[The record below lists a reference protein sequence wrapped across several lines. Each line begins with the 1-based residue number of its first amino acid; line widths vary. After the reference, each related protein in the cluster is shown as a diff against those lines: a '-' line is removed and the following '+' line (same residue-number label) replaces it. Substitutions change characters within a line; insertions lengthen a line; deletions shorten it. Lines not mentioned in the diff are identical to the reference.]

1 MKCYSEKL
9 AIRNAESAA
18 FSLIEVVA
26 ALAILALACSTVLVV
41 INRSIASAADSVLR
55 INAFEVARENMERL
69 LTSDAVAEMTEY
81 GSSEKYPD
89 IQWQTTVEAFYEPAT
104 SRMWLRGICS
114 AEYTDSAGEP
124 KKIELTDWLTD
135 LTKEQFLQI
144 IDEKTKQAVD
154 QPIQTEDKA
163 AEYAGVDVRI
173 IKQWVEAGM
182 RRTPEGYYIKTELD
196 LYKSTGGK
204 PTIED
209 RKIFEEAMKKESQS
223 PKETADT
230 QQKAQENQPNQ
241 QTKENSSTPSKRR
254 PPSTKTYCGYTV
266 EEIMKMP
273 LDQMWK
279 TLTNCNEI

>member
-9 AIRNAESAA
+9 AIRNAEYAA

-41 INRSIASAADSVLR
+41 INRSIASAADSILR

-81 GSSEKYPD
+81 GTSEKYPN

-163 AEYAGVDVRI
+163 AEYAGVDVQI

-182 RRTPEGYYIKTELD
+182 HRTPEGYYIKTELD
-196 LYKSTGGK
+196 LYKSTNGK

-209 RKIFEEAMKKESQS
+209 RKIFEEALKKESQS
-223 PKETADT
+223 PQETANT
-230 QQKAQENQPNQ
+230 QQQTQQNQPNQ
-241 QTKENSSTPSKRR
+241 QTKENSPAQSKRR
-254 PPSTKTYCGYTV
+254 PPSTKTFCGYTIK
-266 EEIMKMP
+266 ELSKMP
-273 LDQMWK
+273 LDQVWK
-279 TLTNCNEI
+279 ILTNCNEI